1 MRSEPAPGAKLVF
14 LFLLPML
21 DYLAIMQGEELAPA
35 SVECALLCSGPWEAC
50 PFLSGEERRMY
61 GEGVDSR

>member
-1 MRSEPAPGAKLVF
+1 MRSEPAPGVKLAF

-21 DYLAIMQGEELAPA
+21 DYLAIMQGEKLGPA
-35 SVECALLCSGPWEAC
+35 SVECSLLCSGPWEAC
-50 PFLSGEERRMY
+50 AFLSGDGRRMD